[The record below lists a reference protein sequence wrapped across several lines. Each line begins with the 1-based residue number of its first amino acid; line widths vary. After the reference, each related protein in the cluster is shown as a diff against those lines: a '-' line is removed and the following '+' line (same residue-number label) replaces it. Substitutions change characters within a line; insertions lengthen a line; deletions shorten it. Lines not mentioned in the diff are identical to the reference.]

1 MFHQTVFDSARFL
14 IFLSAAILL
23 AIAPGPGMLY
33 VLARALGGGRREGLL
48 SALGTFFGG
57 MVHVFAAAAGISII
71 LAKSAMAFAAVKY
84 LGAGYLCF
92 LGIRMILDARKD
104 DQDAAVSPA
113 NQPRGRNPL
122 WQGVMTEVLNPKT
135 ALFFLS
141 FIPQFVNRA
150 HGHVFLQFVLLGT
163 LSVALNTTADIAV
176 TLLAGP
182 LGHRIPGPPP
192 FRGRHPAGCLSG
204 GPSRRRRRRPPAR
217 GVFLIGRGF
226 LLASGEK
233 KYFRRAA
240 APAPASTAPQ
250 SPGDHGNPDGS
261 SHRDSRVTPF
271 RVAPQS

>member
-1 MFHQTVFDSARFL
+1 MFDSARFL

-57 MVHVFAAAAGISII
+57 MVHVFAAAGISII
-71 LAKSAMAFAAVKY
+71 LAKSAMAFSTVKY

-92 LGIRMILDARKD
+92 LGIRMILHARKD
-104 DQDAAVSPA
+104 EAVSLA
-113 NQPRGRNPL
+113 DQPRGRNPF

-163 LSVALNTTADIAV
+163 LSVTLNTSADIVV

-182 LGHRIPGPPP
+182 LGQRI
-192 FRGRHPAGCLSG
+192 RGSARF
-204 GPSRRRRRRPPAR
+204 RRRQRTLTGA
-217 GVFLIGRGF
+217 VMIGLGSY
-226 LLASGEK
+226 LALGESK
-233 KYFRRAA
+233 
-240 APAPASTAPQ
+240 
-250 SPGDHGNPDGS
+250 
-261 SHRDSRVTPF
+261 
-271 RVAPQS
+271 